1 MPRFFVIFVLF
12 ADKSEFGKGF
22 PEIGKFSY
30 SQTQVLQCFIITA
43 KSEQGFGLIIF
54 DESGAILFRN
64 RREGFECFSRVLC
77 LELSDA
83 FLDNYSGVVRILR
96 EKRVE
101 RLHGFITEVVLAQ
114 GFCEGKQKGD
124 AVRAG
129 FACVAEKGDSVD

>member
-12 ADKSEFGKGF
+12 ADKSEFGKSF
-22 PEIGKFSY
+22 PKIRKFFY
-30 SQTQVLQCFIITA
+30 GQTQVLQCFVITA

-64 RREGFECFSRVLC
+64 GREGFKGFGRVLR
-77 LELSDA
+77 LELRDA
-83 FLDNYSGVVRILR
+83 FLDNYGGVVWILR

-101 RLHGFITEVVLAQ
+101 RFHGFVTEVVFAQ

-129 FACVAEKGDSVD
+129 FACAAEKGDSVD